1 MNGRP
6 WVDGE
11 VAALRDAAARGLTM
25 AQAAEELGRS
35 RSAVTNKAQSLG
47 VSFKGRRSCRRPW
60 GDADDARLVGLVGS
74 GARCADVAEALG
86 RSEASVYKRAH
97 TLGLRFSAD
106 VDWHAVERACAD
118 GLTLAQAAG
127 QVGLQE
133 RALWSRF
140 YRRYGMS
147 YAAWAASLRNSKAT
161 NACKA

>member
-6 WVDGE
+6 WGDGE

-25 AQAAEELGRS
+25 AQAAEALGRS
-35 RSAVTNKAQSLG
+35 RYAVTDKAQSLG
-47 VSFKGRRSCRRPW
+47 VSFKSRPSW
-60 GDADDARLVGLVGS
+60 DEGDDARLRGLVRS

-86 RSEASVYKRAH
+86 RSEASVYKRAYR
-97 TLGLRFSAD
+97 LGLRFSGD
-106 VDWHAVERACAD
+106 VDWNVVERACAE

-133 RALWSRF
+133 RKLRSRF